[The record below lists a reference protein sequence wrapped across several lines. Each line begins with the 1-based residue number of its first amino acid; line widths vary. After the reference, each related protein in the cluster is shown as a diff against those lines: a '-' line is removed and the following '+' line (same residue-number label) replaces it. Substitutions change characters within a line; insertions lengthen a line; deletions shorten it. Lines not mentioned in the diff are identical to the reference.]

1 MDSTLVEMATQDMID
16 DHNKLV
22 KQYYELLAKYDA
34 LLVMCVSKGIK

>member
-1 MDSTLVEMATQDMID
+1 METPVEMTDQDMVD

-34 LLVMCVSKGIK
+34 LLSMCVSKEIK